1 MGIILPVD
9 MTEPEVVPD
18 KISNPINL
26 YVIIAILAIGVAIFV
41 AFQLLPEDETGMLA
55 FVLSVAFAGGAAG
68 FAFFVSKRAGIGVLS
83 KAYLFLA
90 LGFTSYVVAE
100 LLYYTFDLI
109 LGIEPYPS
117 IADVFFFALYPF
129 TLGHLLLNMS
139 YFNPGYTTIQKVWIP
154 AIPVF
159 AIIVY
164 VVLSLSVPDAELNF
178 DFYYGLIF
186 VSAAAATLSFT
197 ILGAI
202 TFRSG
207 ALGVVWLLLVLGLMI
222 STAGDVWYYHLE
234 IFGAYYDAHPV
245 TVVWYVANMF
255 IIYALFKHVK
265 II

>member
-1 MGIILPVD
+1 MP
-9 MTEPEVVPD
+9 EPEVVPD

-26 YVIIAILAIGVAIFV
+26 YVIIGILAVGAAIYV
-41 AFQLLPEDETGMLA
+41 AFQILPEEQTGMLA
-55 FVLSVAFAGGAAG
+55 FVFSVGFAGGAAG

-83 KAYLFLA
+83 KAYLSLA

-100 LLYYTFDLI
+100 LLYYTFDLV

-139 YFNPGYTTIQKVWIP
+139 YFHTGYTTLQKIWIP

-159 AIIVY
+159 AVFVYIVM
-164 VVLSLSVPDAELNF
+164 SLSVPDAELNF

-186 VSAAAATLSFT
+186 VSAASVTFSFT
-197 ILGAI
+197 VLGAL
-202 TFRSG
+202 TFQSG
-207 ALGVVWLLLVLGLMI
+207 ALGVVWLLLLLGLMI
-222 STAGDVWYYHLE
+222 NAAGDVWYYHLE
-234 IFGAYYDAHPV
+234 IFGHYFDAHPV

-255 IIYALFKHVK
+255 IIYALFKHIK

>member
-1 MGIILPVD
+1 ME
-9 MTEPEVVPD
+9 EPDVVPD

-26 YVIIAILAIGVAIFV
+26 YVVVGILAIGASIFV
-41 AFQLLPEDETGMLA
+41 AFQILPEDETGMLA
-55 FVLSVAFAGGAAG
+55 FVLSVTFAGGAAG
-68 FAFFVSKRAGIGVLS
+68 FAFFVSKRAGLGILS

-100 LLYYTFDLI
+100 LLYYSFDLI

-139 YFNPGYTTIQKVWIP
+139 YFHTGYTTLQKIWIS

-186 VSAAAATLSFT
+186 VSAAATTFSFT
-197 ILGAI
+197 VLGSL

-207 ALGVVWLLLVLGLMI
+207 ALGVVWLLLLIGLMI
-222 STAGDVWYYHLE
+222 NAAGDVWYYHLE
-234 IFGAYYDAHPV
+234 IFGHYHDAHPV

-255 IIYALFKHVK
+255 IIYALFKHIK

>member
-1 MGIILPVD
+1 
-9 MTEPEVVPD
+9 MTEPEIVPD

-26 YVIIAILAIGVAIFV
+26 YVIVAILAIGAAIFV
-41 AFQLLPEDETGMLA
+41 AFQFLPEDDTGILA
-55 FVLSVAFAGGAAG
+55 FIFSIVFAGGAAG
-68 FAFFVSKRAGIGVLS
+68 FAFFVSKRAEIGVLS

-90 LGFTSYVVAE
+90 LGFTSYVIAE

-139 YFNPGYTTIQKVWIP
+139 YFHSWYTKFQKIWIP

-164 VVLSLSVPDAELNF
+164 IIMSLSVPDAELNF

-186 VSAAAATLSFT
+186 VTAAAVTFSFT
-197 ILGAI
+197 VLGAL

-207 ALGVVWLLLVLGLMI
+207 ALGVVWLLLLLGLMI
-222 STAGDVWYYHLE
+222 NAAGDVWYYHLE
-234 IFGAYYDAHPV
+234 IFGHYYDAHPV

-255 IIYALFKHVK
+255 IIYALFKHIK